1 MDTGLE
7 NHKEK
12 ILVVDDEASIRR
24 ILETRLS
31 MIGYE
36 VVTAADGEEAIEV
49 FHLENPD
56 LVVLDVMMPKL
67 DGYGVCQELRKE
79 SDIPIIMLTAL
90 GDVADRITGLELGA
104 DDYVVKPFSPKELEA
119 RIRSVLRRFDRNG
132 TSGIPSSGVIHINT
146 IKIDTNKRQVYKS
159 DERIRLTGM
168 EFSLLELL
176 VGRSGE
182 AFSRA
187 EILQEV
193 WGYTPERHVDT
204 RVVDVHISRLRA
216 KLEEDPSN
224 PELILTARG
233 TGYLFQR
240 IVDNAESKQSWGSAL
255 RSKTK
260 KRYKVVLFFAKDSR
274 RSAPRIF

>member
-1 MDTGLE
+1 VYEERWRSVNLRRSDLFSRAHACLSFQAPMTVSSPAKDT
-7 NHKEK
+7 

-31 MIGYE
+31 MIGYQ
-36 VVTAADGEEAIEV
+36 VVTASDGEEALEV
-49 FHLENPD
+49 FHRSQPD

-79 SDIPIIMLTAL
+79 SDVPIVMLTAL

-119 RIRSVLRRFDRNG
+119 RIRCVLRRVEKEQVA
-132 TSGIPSSGVIHINT
+132 GIPNSGVIQVGDLR
-146 IKIDTNKRQVYKS
+146 IDTNKRQIYRNE
-159 DERIRLTGM
+159 ERIRLTGM

-182 AFSRA
+182 PFSRG
-187 EILQEV
+187 EILKEV

-204 RVVDVHISRLRA
+204 RVVDVHISRLRS
-216 KLEEDPSN
+216 KLEDDPAN

-240 IVDNAESKQSWGSAL
+240 IVEPVATEGA
-255 RSKTK
+255 
-260 KRYKVVLFFAKDSR
+260 
-274 RSAPRIF
+274 

>member
-1 MDTGLE
+1 ME

-31 MIGYE
+31 MIGYI
-36 VVTAADGEEAIEV
+36 VVTAADGEEALAVYKKELPNLI
-49 FHLENPD
+49 
-56 LVVLDVMMPKL
+56 VLDIMMPKL
-67 DGYGVCQELRKE
+67 DGYGVCQEIRKD

-119 RIRSVLRRFDRNG
+119 RIKAILRRVDRMSLQN
-132 TSGIPSSGVIHINT
+132 TSVASGIIAMVG
-146 IKIDTNKRQVYKS
+146 IKIDTNRRQVYKQN
-159 DERIRLTGM
+159 EKIRLTGM

-176 VGRSGE
+176 MSKSGE

-187 EILQEV
+187 AILQEV

-204 RVVDVHISRLRA
+204 RVVDVHISRLRS

-224 PELILTARG
+224 PDLILTARG
-233 TGYLFQR
+233 TGYLFQK
-240 IVDNAESKQSWGSAL
+240 ITEL
-255 RSKTK
+255 
-260 KRYKVVLFFAKDSR
+260 
-274 RSAPRIF
+274 

>member
-1 MDTGLE
+1 ME

-12 ILVVDDEASIRR
+12 ILVVDDEVSIRR

-31 MIGYE
+31 MIGYT
-36 VVTAADGEEAIEV
+36 VVTAADGDEALAVYKKELPNLII
-49 FHLENPD
+49 
-56 LVVLDVMMPKL
+56 LDIMMPKL
-67 DGYGVCQELRKE
+67 DGYGVCQEIRKD

-119 RIRSVLRRFDRNG
+119 RIKAILRRVDKMSLHS
-132 TSGIPSSGVIHINT
+132 TALSSGIISMGG
-146 IKIDTNKRQVYKS
+146 IKIDTNRRQVYKQN
-159 DERIRLTGM
+159 EKIRLTGM

-176 VGRSGE
+176 MSKSGE

-187 EILQEV
+187 SILQEV

-204 RVVDVHISRLRA
+204 RVVDVHISRLRS

-224 PELILTARG
+224 PDLILTARG
-233 TGYLFQR
+233 TGYLFQK
-240 IVDNAESKQSWGSAL
+240 ITEVQKN
-255 RSKTK
+255 T
-260 KRYKVVLFFAKDSR
+260 
-274 RSAPRIF
+274 

>member
-1 MDTGLE
+1 ME

-31 MIGYE
+31 MIGYT
-36 VVTAADGEEAIEV
+36 VVTAADGDEALAVYKKELPNLII
-49 FHLENPD
+49 
-56 LVVLDVMMPKL
+56 LDIMMPKL
-67 DGYGVCQELRKE
+67 DGYGVCQEIRKD

-119 RIRSVLRRFDRNG
+119 RIKAILRRVDKMSLHS
-132 TSGIPSSGVIHINT
+132 TAVSSGIISMGG
-146 IKIDTNKRQVYKS
+146 IKIDTNRRQVYKQN
-159 DERIRLTGM
+159 EKIRLTGM

-176 VGRSGE
+176 MSKSGE
-182 AFSRA
+182 AFSRSS
-187 EILQEV
+187 ILQEV

-204 RVVDVHISRLRA
+204 RVVDVHISRLRS

-224 PELILTARG
+224 PDLILTARG
-233 TGYLFQR
+233 TGYLFQK
-240 IVDNAESKQSWGSAL
+240 ITEIQKS
-255 RSKTK
+255 T
-260 KRYKVVLFFAKDSR
+260 
-274 RSAPRIF
+274 